1 VKTKQFLVIG
11 AGRFGSALATTLY
24 DFGHEVVV
32 VDRDELAI
40 DAIADRVTHA
50 VVLDATD
57 EEALAKLE
65 LNTFSEVIVAI
76 GTNLEVSVLTI
87 VAAKS
92 QGAAHVIS
100 KATTDTTARVMR
112 NVGADEVVRPEH
124 DMGVRLAKNL
134 ATPSIVDAF
143 ELGDRHEVV
152 EFRAR
157 DKLCGRLQDLKLSNR
172 FGVQVIAVSRQS
184 KLEISPGAD
193 YTIKPG
199 DDVVLIGEV
208 KDVRKLRSYLE

>member
-1 VKTKQFLVIG
+1 MSIKQFLIIG

-24 DFGHEVVV
+24 NAGHEVVV
-32 VDRDELAI
+32 VDRDALRVEAI
-40 DAIADRVTHA
+40 NNRVTHA
-50 VVLDATD
+50 VMLDATD
-57 EEALAKLE
+57 EDELGTLG
-65 LNTFSEVIVAI
+65 LNTFSRVVVAI
-76 GTNLEVSVLTI
+76 GGDLEASVLTI

-100 KATTDTTARVMR
+100 KATSETSARVMLT
-112 NVGADEVVRPEH
+112 VGADEVVRPEH

-134 ATPSIVDAF
+134 LTPSIVDAF
-143 ELGDRHEVV
+143 ELGEHYEVV

-172 FGVQVIAVSRQS
+172 FGVQVIAIIRQGTLDVSPS
-184 KLEISPGAD
+184 AD
-193 YTIKPG
+193 YVIRPG
-199 DDVVLIGEV
+199 DDVVMIGDV

>member
-1 VKTKQFLVIG
+1 MKTKQFLVIG

-57 EEALAKLE
+57 EEALAKLG

-76 GTNLEVSVLTI
+76 GTNLEASVLTI

-92 QGAAHVIS
+92 QGAAHVTS
-100 KATTDTTARVMR
+100 KATTDTAARVMR

-143 ELGDRHEVV
+143 ELGDRYEVV

-157 DKLCGRLQDLKLSNR
+157 DKLCGRLHDLKLSNR